1 MKEGQY
7 AGWLTR
13 YKLNRPLH
21 SYEEDEHLAPRLP
34 VNELPPNDHGVLRV
48 NSTFV
53 EYMDRFFLE
62 RGWAAMGG
70 APFVAMGLTFAWLIA
85 STMYTP
91 QDDGMPRDPSFIT
104 ADWIFFVVWLL
115 FALCVI
121 KFIWL
126 KDFFRYTHYPIRFN
140 RKNGTI
146 YVFRH
151 NGPGGVLTVPWDK
164 AHFFIGRSSPAM
176 GGQSIFTFDLHCNV
190 LDEQRMVRDT
200 FAVGMD
206 GSSSRGAVLEHWEMV
221 RRYMEEGPQSLP
233 FPPLALTVSTE
244 TTLRNMVITQVS
256 GQFSGFLSILMLP
269 ITLPWALF
277 RYLAMKT
284 CKRPIWPADIEAAC
298 AIDPND
304 PFILDEPR
312 YAGDAKTGGA
322 AGDEQFLAYR
332 ERALKMAL
340 EYDAERRNR
349 LGPDGTAA

>member
-13 YKLNRPLH
+13 YKVDRPLH
-21 SYEEDEHLAPRLP
+21 RYEEEEHLDPEETIT
-34 VNELPPNDHGVLRV
+34 ELPPNDHGVLRL

-70 APFVAMGLTFAWLIA
+70 APLIFMVLFFAGYTA
-85 STMYTP
+85 STMYAP
-91 QDDGMPRDPSFIT
+91 RKDGSLPDASFIAT
-104 ADWIFFVVWLL
+104 DWVFIVVCTI
-115 FALCVI
+115 FALCLI
-121 KFIWL
+121 KFIWM

-140 RKNGTI
+140 RKNRMI

-151 NGPGGVLTVPWDK
+151 NGPGGVLTVPWEK
-164 AHFFIGRSSPAM
+164 AYFFIGRASPLA
-176 GGQSIFTFDLHCNV
+176 GGQTHFTFDLRCHV
-190 LDEQRMVRDT
+190 LDDQRRVRHT

-206 GSSSRGAVLEHWEMV
+206 GSNSRGAVLEHWEMV
-221 RRYMEEGPQSLP
+221 RRYMKEGPQSLP

-244 TTLRNMVITQVS
+244 PTFRNAVITQVS
-256 GQFSGFLSILMLP
+256 GQFSGIWRILMLF

-284 CKRPIWPADIEAAC
+284 CRRPVWPAEVEKAC
-298 AIDPND
+298 AIEPND
-304 PFILDEPR
+304 PFALYEPR
-312 YAGDAKTGGA
+312 YAGDAKTSGP
-322 AGDEQFLAYR
+322 AGDEQLLAYR

-340 EYDAERRNR
+340 DYDAERRER